1 MSKTFVKF
9 FEEYEKEYSKDH
21 PHTGLTITISGRAS
35 SGKTTGAKAIVEYL
49 NNKYGLG
56 LRYYS
61 TGAIFRE
68 LAAKEGIPIEEF
80 AEKRDDRIDIMADQR
95 TLELAI
101 VGGVVLDG
109 RLTGYIAGNWAEL
122 RIFYNPPPEVRARRY
137 AEREGVDY
145 KTALENVRRRDEADE
160 RRYKSLYRID
170 LNDLSIYHIIIDNS
184 NWSAEDAKIK
194 IVEIVEEFLRKN
206 NLLK

>member
-9 FEEYEKEYSKDH
+9 FEKYEEEYSKNH
-21 PHTGLTITISGRAS
+21 PHIGLTITISGLAS

-49 NNKYGLG
+49 NSKYGLG

-80 AEKRDDRIDIMADQR
+80 DEIRDDRTDIMADQR
-95 TLELAI
+95 TLELSI
-101 VGGVVLDG
+101 VGGVALDG
-109 RLTGYIAGNWAEL
+109 RLTGYIAGDWAEL
-122 RIFYNPPPEVRARRY
+122 RIFYNSPLEVRARRY

-145 KTALENVRRRDEADE
+145 ETALENVRKRDEADI
-160 RRYKSLYRID
+160 RKYKILYGID
-170 LNDLSIYHIIIDNS
+170 LNDLSIYHIVIDNT
-184 NWSAEDAKIK
+184 NWSAEDAKTK
-194 IVEIVEEFLRKN
+194 IVEIVEEFLIKN

>member
-21 PHTGLTITISGRAS
+21 PHIGLTITISGLAS
-35 SGKTTGAKAIVEYL
+35 SGKTTGAKAIAEYL

-80 AEKRDDRIDIMADQR
+80 AEKRDDRTDIMADQR
-95 TLELAI
+95 TLELSI

-122 RIFYNPPPEVRARRY
+122 RIFYNPPLEVRAKRY

-145 KTALENVRRRDEADE
+145 KTALENVRKRDEADI
-160 RRYKSLYRID
+160 RKYKILYGID

-184 NWSAEDAKIK
+184 TWSAEDAKTK
-194 IVEIVEEFLRKN
+194 IVGIVEEFLREN